1 MDTPKQK
8 LYNQCV
14 ALIKEKRDKIEANI
28 ALLQASL
35 TSESKSTA
43 GDKHETGRA
52 MIQLEREKLGNQL
65 KQLELQEAVLNKIRT
80 DNKSNLVVLG
90 SYVET
95 NNMNYYLSISLGKIM
110 MDDIS
115 VFAIS
120 SKSPIGAL
128 LLGKE
133 KGDEITFNGKTSIIK
148 AIY

>member
-14 ALIKEKRDKIEANI
+14 ALIKEKRDKIEGNI

-65 KQLELQEAVLNKIRT
+65 KQLELEETVLAKVRI
-80 DNKSNLVVLG
+80 DNKSNLIALG

-95 NNMNYYLSISLGKIM
+95 NNMDYYLSISLGKIKL
-110 MDDIS
+110 DDKN

-133 KGDEITFNGKTSIIK
+133 IGDEISFNGKSSIIK
-148 AIY
+148 AIN

>member
-65 KQLELQEAVLNKIRT
+65 KQLELQEAVLAKIRI
-80 DNKSNLVVLG
+80 DNKSNLIALG

-95 NNMNYYLSISLGKIM
+95 NNMDYYLSISLGKIKLEEK
-110 MDDIS
+110 D

-120 SKSPIGAL
+120 SKSPIGTL

-133 KGDEITFNGKTSIIK
+133 IGDEISFNGKSSIIK
-148 AIY
+148 AIN